1 MCLPRADICILVQY
15 VSGYYVSSAC
25 DKHSQRSL
33 FTLSFVSQKIR
44 LSKKNWTVFARMNI
58 SLLFFCNMWMLHSLS
73 QTLSLIINAKSQS
86 CEVDYKI
93 QKKKEKYDHHYS
105 CTPSFN
111 VFITPYSVICGDKRT
126 WNMQTQNYPDW
137 KTNELKLPLRVV
149 STILFIHKSK
159 LSGELLGPES
169 QMDSFWSA
177 KDAET
182 SDGYFFIYLFGIFGY
197 RLLYVFSSSLASFV
211 IIRAKN
217 IEIRVG
223 ASWKRYCCLTK
234 LNYCYAISMPFCHV
248 TMFLLFV

>member
-1 MCLPRADICILVQY
+1 MLKHRAVKLTTKYKKRKKNMITIIPALPRSMC
-15 VSGYYVSSAC
+15 
-25 DKHSQRSL
+25 SL
-33 FTLSFVSQKIR
+33 HHI
-44 LSKKNWTVFARMNI
+44 
-58 SLLFFCNMWMLHSLS
+58 LLFAVIKEHGTCKHKTIQIEKQMSWNYHLELFP
-73 QTLSLIINAKSQS
+73 QS
-86 CEVDYKI
+86 
-93 QKKKEKYDHHYS
+93 
-105 CTPSFN
+105 F
-111 VFITPYSVICGDKRT
+111 
-126 WNMQTQNYPDW
+126 
-137 KTNELKLPLRVV
+137 
-149 STILFIHKSK
+149 FIHKSK

-197 RLLYVFSSSLASFV
+197 RLLYVFSSSLAYFV